1 MKLYDYAPSQNG
13 WKIRALLGLLDMQI
27 GTEPVSIFEGESRTE
42 EFFAKNP
49 AGTIPV
55 LELDDGRCIA
65 ESNAILA
72 YLAHSSA
79 LLPTERFANAAVM
92 QWLFFEQYNVE
103 PSIGSLRYWT
113 LTGKLARRAPAI
125 VAQKRD
131 AGDFALDRLDAHLL
145 RHQYLA
151 NNGFSIADLA
161 VYAYGHLAA
170 DAGFHLE
177 SRKNFRAWMQRVR
190 AHGTLPAVVPYSTDP
205 HSLRELG

>member
-13 WKIRALLGLLDMQI
+13 WKIRALLGLLDMKI
-27 GTEPVSIFEGESRTE
+27 GTEPVSIFEGESRTG

-49 AGTIPV
+49 AGAIPV

-65 ESNAILA
+65 ESNAILV

-79 LLPTERFANAAVM
+79 LLPADRFENAAVM

-113 LTGKLARRAPAI
+113 LTGKLPRRAPAI

-131 AGDFALDRLDAHLL
+131 AGDFALDRLDAHLH
-145 RHQYLA
+145 RNQYLA
-151 NNGFSIADLA
+151 NNRFSIADLA
-161 VYAYGHLAA
+161 VYAYAHLAG
-170 DAGFHLE
+170 DAGFDLGH
-177 SRKNFRAWMQRVR
+177 RKNFNAWMQRIR
-190 AHGTLPAVVPYSTDP
+190 AQRTLPDVVPYSTDP